1 MQQKKTIKRII
12 LLLLVLILLWGGAF
26 VTDYLRVTS
35 LDKRPL
41 FCMQTDE
48 NCYTG
53 LGWQVEICPHPIT
66 GKEEYCFSLFG
77 KYIESN
83 ITN

>member
-1 MQQKKTIKRII
+1 MQKKKASK
-12 LLLLVLILLWGGAF
+12 LYFLFFLVLILLWGGAF
-26 VTDYLRVTS
+26 ATDYLRVTAFE
-35 LDKRPL
+35 KRPL
-41 FCMQTDE
+41 FCLKTDE

-66 GKEEYCFSLFG
+66 GKEEYYFSLFG
-77 KYIESN
+77 KFIESN